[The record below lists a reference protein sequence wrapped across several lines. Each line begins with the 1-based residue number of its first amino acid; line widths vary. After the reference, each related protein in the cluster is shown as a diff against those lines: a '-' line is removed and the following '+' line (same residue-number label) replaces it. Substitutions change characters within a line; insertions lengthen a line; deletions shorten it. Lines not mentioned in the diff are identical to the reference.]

1 MLLMCKLYNTC
12 TMSDYHDLYL
22 KRDVL
27 LLADVFQKSICT
39 CLKYYVLDRCHYFSS
54 PGLSWNKVLK
64 MTEI

>member
-1 MLLMCKLYNTC
+1 
-12 TMSDYHDLYL
+12 MSDYHDLYL

>member
-1 MLLMCKLYNTC
+1 MCKLYNTC